1 MAILVLIAR
10 DATNADPAKDQR
22 GCYKTGDVVAV
33 HDDSAH
39 DGDLVANPVQP
50 PWYLVR
56 VTGVTK
62 AQVDRVLEPEREADA
77 LDAKILTRRKFRLN
91 PADLPLA
98 MRQTLQRD
106 RYLSVTLA
114 QARNFIRNKR
124 TGAGF

>member
-10 DATNADPAKDQR
+10 DATHANPEKDQR

-39 DGDLVANPVQP
+39 DGNLVANPVQA

-62 AQVDRVLEPEREADA
+62 AQVERVLESEREADGP
-77 LDAKILTRRKFRLN
+77 DAKILTRRKFRLN

-98 MRQTLQRD
+98 VRQTLQRD